1 MSYSPLQVVIL
12 AYDGIIRFINAAHDA
27 CNETDPSEQSEN
39 VQQNVTKAQ
48 LLIAKLQSNL
58 NMDEGGEAARQLKA
72 VYEFATE
79 QLKDIATTKDRKALA
94 QVQSMFVEIRDAWSE
109 VAETFSQPYPQ
120 LANI

>member
-27 CNETDPSEQSEN
+27 CSEADPAKQREN
-39 VQQNVTKAQ
+39 VRENVTKAQ

-58 NMDEGGEAARQLKA
+58 NMDEGGEAARQLNT
-72 VYEFATE
+72 VYEFATV
-79 QLKDIATTKDRKALA
+79 QLKDIAATKDRKALA